1 MKNDL
6 LLEKYLLTYL
16 IAVHTAFYHSYS
28 VEASNSL
35 TSFVYF
41 RFKDSFLKKKVGA
54 IHIYG
59 FTKLCLS

>member
-16 IAVHTAFYHSYS
+16 IAVHTVFYHSYC
-28 VEASNSL
+28 VEASNPL
-35 TSFVYF
+35 TSFVDF
-41 RFKDSFLKKKVGA
+41 CFKDRFLKKKVGA

-59 FTKLCLS
+59 FTELYLS